1 MSNDKITKTNDGYV
15 VEIFA
20 KTKKEIGKEILDT
33 AEGVSILDID
43 KNKTEEEHI
52 EISEEEVK
60 EELKKMCDMYNITE
74 DELLKE
80 FGSTEALK
88 YELRLRKA
96 IEVLKENN

>member
-43 KNKTEEEHI
+43 KNKTEEEQYLI
-52 EISEEEVK
+52 YKDALLSMVLEYAQLCS
-60 EELKKMCDMYNITE
+60 LKDVI
-74 DELLKE
+74 
-80 FGSTEALK
+80 
-88 YELRLRKA
+88 
-96 IEVLKENN
+96 